1 MVLLTLLLNICYN
14 GSGVSANIWL
24 AKWSTDEGEEAGNMS
39 LSTLVKFAII
49 YFALREYNIFVRDE
63 YIGVYAL
70 FGAAQIIFVVMATFS
85 LATGAIFAS
94 KLIHNQLL
102 LVNILRLPMSFF
114 DTTPSGRILNR
125 FSKDIN
131 TIDET
136 IPRSIR
142 SFINT
147 FFTVLSTIFVISYA
161 TPLFMIVIL
170 PLLVLYLLIQV
181 S

>member
-14 GSGVSANIWL
+14 GSGVGANIWL

-49 YFALREYNIFVRDE
+49 YFALGEYNIFVRGE

-102 LVNILRLPMSFF
+102 VNILQLPMSFF

>member
-1 MVLLTLLLNICYN
+1 MVLLTLLFNICYN
-14 GSGVSANIWL
+14 SSGVGANIWL
-24 AKWSTDEGEEAGNMS
+24 AKWNTVEGEEAGNMS
-39 LSTLVKFAII
+39 FSTLVKFSYYII
-49 YFALREYNIFVRDE
+49 FFALREYNIFVSGE
-63 YIGVYAL
+63 YIGVMQE
-70 FGAAQIIFVVMATFS
+70 AQIIFVVMATFS

-94 KLIHNQLL
+94 KLIHNQL

-147 FFTVLSTIFVISYA
+147 FFTVLSTNFVISYA
-161 TPLFMIVIL
+161 IYTTVYDCDSSINSTI
-170 PLLVLYLLIQV
+170 Y
-181 S
+181 SYG